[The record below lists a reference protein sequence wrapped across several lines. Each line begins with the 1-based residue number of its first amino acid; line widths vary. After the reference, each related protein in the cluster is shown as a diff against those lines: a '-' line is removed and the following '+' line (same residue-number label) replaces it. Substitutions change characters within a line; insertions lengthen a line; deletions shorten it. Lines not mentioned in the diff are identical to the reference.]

1 MAMSTVSR
9 PLYRTR
15 QFLGTLR
22 PRVAL
27 AEREEARALL
37 GERLFALFDSMERR
51 DQRHCLDVYR
61 RLSESGCADA
71 DLLAAAL
78 LHDAGKGRLAGPRV
92 RLWQRVVHVLLEA
105 ASPGRLE
112 RAGGGLGVLHRHAE
126 VGAELAAAA
135 GAPAAVVEMI
145 GEHERREGQDERLH
159 RLRAADDAS

>member
-9 PLYRTR
+9 PLYRAR
-15 QFLGTLR
+15 QFVAALH
-22 PRVAL
+22 PRLDA
-27 AEREEARALL
+27 AERDEARALL
-37 GERLFALFDSMERR
+37 GERLFALFGSMERR

-61 RLSESGCADA
+61 RLGDSGCADA

-92 RLWQRVVHVLLEA
+92 RLWQRVVYVLLEA
-105 ASPGRLE
+105 ASTGVLE

-135 GAPAAVVEMI
+135 GASPAVVEMI
-145 GEHERREGQDERLH
+145 GEHERREGQDERQ
-159 RLRAADDAS
+159 RQLRHADDVS